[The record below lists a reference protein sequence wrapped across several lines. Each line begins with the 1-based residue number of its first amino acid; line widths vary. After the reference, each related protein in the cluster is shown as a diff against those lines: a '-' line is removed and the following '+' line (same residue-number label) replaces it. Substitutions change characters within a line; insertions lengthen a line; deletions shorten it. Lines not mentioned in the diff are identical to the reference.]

1 MLIVLSPA
9 KRLDFES
16 KLPTR
21 KHSLPTMVSESAEI
35 VDVLVEKSPD
45 DIAALMD
52 LSMSLAELNTER
64 YQDWEP
70 RFNRQN
76 SRPALMAFKGD
87 VYVGMDIARYG
98 ERDFTHAQKTLRILS
113 GLHGVLRPLDL
124 IQPYRLEMGTSL
136 RTGRGKN
143 LYEFWGE
150 KITDSLNSDLD
161 ERSSNVLVNLAS
173 VEYFGA
179 VQPERIEARI
189 ISPMFL
195 DEVNG
200 RFKIVSFHA
209 KRARGAMASWLILN
223 RVKSVRAIKDFDGLG
238 YHFDPERSEPDR
250 PAFVRFKA
258 DVK

>member
-1 MLIVLSPA
+1 MASVI
-9 KRLDFES
+9 
-16 KLPTR
+16 LP
-21 KHSLPTMVSESAEI
+21 
-35 VDVLVEKSPD
+35 
-45 DIAALMD
+45 
-52 LSMSLAELNTER
+52 
-64 YQDWEP
+64 
-70 RFNRQN
+70 
-76 SRPALMAFKGD
+76 
-87 VYVGMDIARYG
+87 
-98 ERDFTHAQKTLRILS
+98 
-113 GLHGVLRPLDL
+113 
-124 IQPYRLEMGTSL
+124 
-136 RTGRGKN
+136 
-143 LYEFWGE
+143 
-150 KITDSLNSDLD
+150 SLNSDLD